1 MTIREVAESLER
13 FERELAAG
21 RPRAAYEAALTAW
34 RACRAPELA
43 ALVDR
48 AAIVFAPHTPLAEK
62 KQAAFVE
69 AWLARARNRE
79 PYERRWLL
87 DQLERLVLGHQ
98 SSLIASCLDELVATQ
113 DDPSIAV
120 PACTM
125 AGLPGGTVN
134 FGSWGKVLT
143 RLFKLIVNAGDP
155 RAIAPLDKLAKAT
168 TQPASPRTPSTDQ
181 DLARRIPKVV
191 TALRKCTVVPLDAEL
206 TTLVTRSLALLDKPL
221 SPANAEEEEEATRD
235 DALLAAVLADLDDGA
250 ARAVWADALQQAGD
264 PRGELIALQLAG
276 TANAKA
282 AKAAEK
288 LITKH
293 WRTWL
298 GPIAPAVVRDS
309 LEFDRGLL
317 VACTTDV
324 RRKGVSDAVFSHP
337 SWGTVRRIAFKTY
350 GHLTPAMSRLEEARL
365 VPEDGLEML
374 ATTTFPRLRVL
385 EINRNR
391 GAYDDGMAGGIP
403 RSKSMKALAT
413 TKGLPALRS
422 LGLDGPYYL
431 RGTPEYYRWIF
442 ETPFAGQLE
451 TFTIKVDWPEWE
463 ADVVSS
469 WLAVMRPA
477 AALRRIEFRASA
489 VLAID
494 PKAGIAT
501 LEHDLRV
508 SVNDPRSWVET
519 PITVARA
526 LAETAGLVM
535 GPPVISTAPRRRQQS

>member
-21 RPRAAYEAALTAW
+21 RRRAAYEAALTAW

-48 AAIVFAPHTPLAEK
+48 AAIVFAPNTPLAEN

-87 DQLERLVLGHQ
+87 DQLERLALAHK
-98 SSLIASCLDELVATQ
+98 SSLVASCLDELVVTQ
-113 DDPSIAV
+113 DDPSIAL

-125 AGLPGGTVN
+125 AGMPGGTVN

-168 TQPASPRTPSTDQ
+168 MQPGSPRTPSTDQ

-221 SPANAEEEEEATRD
+221 SPANTEAAAATRD
-235 DALLAAVLADLDDGA
+235 DALLAAVLADLDDDA

-282 AKAAEK
+282 AKAADK

-337 SWGTVRRIAFKTY
+337 NWGTVRRIAFRAY
-350 GHLTPAMSRLEEARL
+350 GHLTPAMSRLEEARG
-365 VPEDGLEML
+365 VPEDGLEAL
-374 ATTTFPRLRVL
+374 ATTTFAHLRVL
-385 EINRNR
+385 EIR
-391 GAYDDGMAGGIP
+391 GDPGFHDRTGGGP

-413 TKGLPALRS
+413 TKGLPSLRS
-422 LGLDGPYYL
+422 LGFDGSYFL
-431 RGTPEYYRWIF
+431 RGTPEHCRWIF

-451 TFTIKVDWPEWE
+451 TFAIKVDWPEWE
-463 ADVVSS
+463 SDVVSS

-489 VLAID
+489 VLVID
-494 PKAGIAT
+494 PKASIAT

-508 SVNDPRSWVET
+508 SVGDPRSWVET

-526 LAETAGLVM
+526 LADTAGLVM
-535 GPPVISTAPRRRQQS
+535 GPAVISTAPRKRQPS